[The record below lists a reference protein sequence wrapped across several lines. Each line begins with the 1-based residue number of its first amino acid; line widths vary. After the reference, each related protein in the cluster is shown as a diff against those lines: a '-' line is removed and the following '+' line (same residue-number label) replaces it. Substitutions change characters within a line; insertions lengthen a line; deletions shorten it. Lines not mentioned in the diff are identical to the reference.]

1 MIFKKENKNKI
12 LIWFY
17 FLNNERNEGK
27 ICSAANVKEKEPDV
41 VEAFSSFKSSS
52 PIPDYGL
59 ACDSSTVIFLLL

>member
-1 MIFKKENKNKI
+1 MTFKRENKNTI

-17 FLNNERNEGK
+17 FLNNEKNEGK
-27 ICSAANVKEKEPDV
+27 ICSAENLKEKEPDM
-41 VEAFSSFKSSS
+41 VEAFSFLKI